1 MSLLTMLSEMAEGN
15 TGLLVLILF
24 VFLSLSLSD
33 CTDEQIQTLLL
44 YIVLTGMT
52 TAASSQTAGP

>member
-44 YIVLTGMT
+44 YIVLAAMT
-52 TAASSQTAGP
+52 SGESSQTAGP

>member
-52 TAASSQTAGP
+52 TAASSQTAGL